1 MNGFVQVA
9 QDVLAILVMLGV
21 LLQTPKATG
30 LGGAI
35 GGGSGE
41 GGGYRRRR
49 GIEASLLR
57 LTVAF
62 VVAFVMV
69 AAAATVSTYRG

>member
-1 MNGFVQVA
+1 MKVFIVVA
-9 QDVLAILVMLGV
+9 QDVLAILVMLGI

-30 LGGAI
+30 LGGTI
-35 GGGSGE
+35 GGSGDS

-57 LTVAF
+57 LTVVFTLVF
-62 VVAFVMV
+62 VAVSLLS
-69 AAAATVSTYRG
+69 TISTYRS